1 MAIHI
6 EKMTSDVLAVNG
18 DLPLTEAQIEKLV
31 KIITKRIEE
40 SQKQN
45 KQNREA
51 TTIRRSVIPPDGI
64 EG

>member
-1 MAIHI
+1 MPIHI
-6 EKMTSDVLAVNG
+6 QKMTSDVLTFNG

-31 KIITKRIEE
+31 KIIIKRIEE
-40 SQKQN
+40 SQRQN

-51 TTIRRSVIPPDGI
+51 TTIRRSVIAPDGI